1 MLLQQNPIDPNLP
14 AAVPAGDLTN
24 WPALLDQVL
33 GNLFTPATPPLLAL
47 GENLWAALAS
57 IVVVWTGLRIAF
69 GGANFNFWEIV
80 QLITGL
86 AIPLAMLRFYAV
98 DLPGVGLPFPNI
110 IPAGANDIAQL
121 FSADSVTE
129 FNLGLQRLDEAFGRN
144 VAGADNWFEWID
156 GWLENFWVKIQLA
169 LKKYFLVAMFG
180 LILAITMAQVFWA
193 QIAIAVLLFL
203 GPALIPWLV
212 FKPMAFLFWGWFR
225 ALWTYSLYAIIA
237 GALMRVWTSIG
248 LTTLNSFVNDALS
261 YVDPASAIP
270 TVHTVALIP
279 LVAAAVLSSMKVP
292 EIAGAI
298 GGASVSGGGMA
309 GFATGAL
316 TMGMS
321 KLAKLPGGK

>member
-1 MLLQQNPIDPNLP
+1 MFLQQNPIDPNLP
-14 AAVPAGDLTN
+14 EAVPADALTN
-24 WPALLDQVL
+24 WPEMLNQVL

-47 GENLWAALAS
+47 GNGLWAGLAS
-57 IVVVWTGLRIAF
+57 IVVVWTGLRFAF
-69 GGANFNFWEIV
+69 GGANFNFWDIV
-80 QLITGL
+80 QLILGL
-86 AIPLAMLRFYAV
+86 SIPLAMLRFYAV
-98 DLPGVGLPFPNI
+98 DFPGVGLPFPNI
-110 IPAGANDIAQL
+110 IPAGANQIAQH
-121 FSADSVTE
+121 FSADSITE

-144 VAGADNWFEWID
+144 IQGADNWFQKLHAIV
-156 GWLENFWVKIQLA
+156 ENPIAKFQLQ
-169 LKKYFLVAMFG
+169 LKKYFLIAMFG

-193 QIAIAVLLFL
+193 QIAIAILLFL

-270 TVHTVALIP
+270 TVHVVALIP
-279 LVAAAVLSSMKVP
+279 LVVAAVLSAIKVP

-309 GFATGAL
+309 SFATGAL